1 MLCNIVVTELT
12 YQNLNMLLEQF
23 HIFVT
28 LQFLVWMSQLEWFCV
43 QINVMVKMLYVSNMT
58 WAV

>member
-28 LQFLVWMSQLEWFCV
+28 LQCLVLMSQLEWFCV
-43 QINVMVKMLYVSNMT
+43 EINVIVKM
-58 WAV
+58 